1 MTVTRDTPSDAAS
14 ERFEIG
20 ARHRELLDHVLDKW
34 SLEILNLLC
43 DRPSRFSELRRAIPA
58 VSQKSL
64 TTTLRRLERNGI
76 IERAVLSTRPLA
88 VEYLI
93 TPLGKT
99 LRSPIDE
106 ILHWVDTKLPEVESA
121 RRRFDEETN

>member
-1 MTVTRDTPSDAAS
+1 MTVTRDIASDDAS

-106 ILHWVDTKLPEVESA
+106 ILHWVDTKMPEVESA
-121 RRRFDEETN
+121 RRRFDDEAD

>member
-1 MTVTRDTPSDAAS
+1 MTVTRDTASAAAS
-14 ERFEIG
+14 EGFEIG
-20 ARHRELLDHVLDKW
+20 TRHRELLDHVLDKW

-106 ILHWVDTKLPEVESA
+106 ILHWVDTKMPEVENA
-121 RRRFDEETN
+121 RRRFDDEAS